1 MKQFQKYGVAAAVA
15 SLAASSIVQANLTES
30 GDAAIVPYY
39 TVNNGFNTGVHII
52 NTTESTQVVKVRL
65 RRGAD
70 SKDALDFNVIL
81 SPQDEWTGS
90 VQAGGDTGVQ
100 VVTGDTSCTAPAF
113 TDGVAQMPSTFAEG
127 ATEGYIEIIGMA
139 QTSSETQPIAVAA
152 KHAKGVPA
160 DCDAVR
166 ANFFRVN
173 ADDATDGTTNL
184 GRVINNGV
192 HRSNLTSN
200 GACSDVTAS
209 VTGCTTDASAVAAN
223 ASSYVDTDDNALK
236 VSFMVTDSDGGL
248 EFGDNAV
255 MIDGFSGHPMMT
267 NQQALS
273 FGTDGK
279 LNYDA
284 LNFELPNLAQGAL
297 DTSRGGDADIT
308 DGTMFNNLRKK
319 LDADSLI
326 NDWASFETADATV
339 ATDWVVTLP
348 GQYTM
353 VDPICSMYDSY
364 AEAQTACTSTALS
377 TAAAVAGRD
386 RNELP
391 LTLASNATGS
401 VGGQNSNLTLWDR
414 EEARLNGT
422 DPVDPAATPEL
433 GFSPGGSAADPAA
446 DPVVA
451 TLARE
456 VNVISFN
463 GASVLGTSAEQDED
477 LGLGVAVTVEGGDRG
492 WAKLDIVPTAGAEI
506 FLLGSGTSIAD
517 GANILPADRDGDFTA
532 VNDTGATAVVGMA
545 VWQRSFAGQAGN
557 YGRAIEHSTVVS
569 SGSAGR

>member
-15 SLAASSIVQANLTES
+15 SLAASSIVQANSTES

-70 SKDALDFNVIL
+70 SKDALDFNVIM
-81 SPQDEWTGS
+81 SPLDEWTGS
-90 VQAGGDTGVQ
+90 IQAGGDTGVQ
-100 VVTGDTSCTAPAF
+100 MVTGDTSCTAPAF

-139 QTSSETQPIAVAA
+139 QTINETQPIAVAA

-160 DCDAVR
+160 DCDEVR
-166 ANFFRVN
+166 SNFFRVAL
-173 ADDATDGTTNL
+173 ADSFQTAAGN
-184 GRVINNGV
+184 VINNGV
-192 HRSNLTSN
+192 HASNLTSN
-200 GACSDVTAS
+200 GTCSDITAS
-209 VTGCTTDASAVAAN
+209 NTACGNQNTAQLAN
-223 ASSYVDTDDNALK
+223 ASSYEDTDDRALK

-255 MIDGFSGHPMMT
+255 MIEGFSGSPMMT

-273 FGTDGK
+273 FGTDGI

-297 DTSRGGDADIT
+297 DAVRSDAT
-308 DGTMFNNLRKK
+308 LSDGSMFNDLRAA

-364 AEAQTACTSTALS
+364 AEAKTACSSTAL
-377 TAAAVAGRD
+377 TTTAAVAGRD

-391 LTLASNATGS
+391 LTLASNASGA

-414 EEARLNGT
+414 EEGRLNGE
-422 DPVDPAATPEL
+422 DPTVTPGAPTL
-433 GFSPGGSAADPAA
+433 GFSPGGSASDPAA
-446 DPVVA
+446 TPVVA

-456 VNVISFN
+456 VNILSFN
-463 GASVLGTSAEQDED
+463 GASVLGTADEQSED

-492 WAKLDIVPTAGAEI
+492 WAKLDIVPTAGAAI
-506 FLLGSGTSIAD
+506 FRLGSTVTTALVD
-517 GANILPADRDGDFTA
+517 GDDVVPADRAVDFDPVAQPTHNA
-532 VNDTGATAVVGMA
+532 VIGMA
-545 VWQRSFAGQAGN
+545 VWERSFAGQAGN
-557 YGRAIEHSTVVS
+557 YGRAIEHTTVS
-569 SGSAGR
+569 SDR

>member
-15 SLAASSIVQANLTES
+15 SVAASGMVQANLTES

-52 NTTESTQVVKVRL
+52 NTSDSTQVVKVRL

-70 SKDALDFNVIL
+70 SKDALDFNVIM
-81 SPQDEWTGS
+81 SPRDEWTGS

-100 VVTGDTSCTAPAF
+100 MVTGDTSCTAPAF
-113 TDGVAQMPSTFAEG
+113 NDGVAQMPSTFAEG

-139 QTSSETQPIAVAA
+139 QTINETQPIAVAA

-160 DCDAVR
+160 DCDEVR
-166 ANFFRVN
+166 ANFFRVMAADSFN
-173 ADDATDGTTNL
+173 AAAGN
-184 GRVINNGV
+184 VVNNGV
-192 HRSNLTSN
+192 HASNLTSN
-200 GACSDVTAS
+200 GTCSDITAS
-209 VTGCTTDASAVAAN
+209 NTACGNQDTAQLAN
-223 ASSYVDTDDNALK
+223 ASTYEDTDDRALK

-255 MIDGFSGHPMMT
+255 MIDGFSSHPMMT

-297 DTSRGGDADIT
+297 DTTRGGNAAIT
-308 DGTMFNNLRKK
+308 DGSMFNALRDK

-391 LTLASNATGS
+391 LTLASNATGD
-401 VGGQNSNLTLWDR
+401 VGGQDSELTLWDR
-414 EEARLNGT
+414 EEARLNGK
-422 DPVDPAATPEL
+422 DPSVTPDAPEL
-433 GFSPGGSAADPAA
+433 GFSPGGSASDPDAK
-446 DPVVA
+446 PVVA

-463 GASVLGTSAEQDED
+463 GASVLGTSAEQGED
-477 LGLGVAVTVEGGDRG
+477 LGLGVAVTVEGADRG
-492 WAKLDIVPTAGAEI
+492 WAQLDIVPTAGAEI
-506 FLLGSGTSIAD
+506 FLLGSGTAITD
-517 GANILPADRDGDFTA
+517 GGNILPADRDGDFTG
-532 VNDTGATAVVGMA
+532 VDDTGATAVVGMA

-569 SGSAGR
+569 SGSNGRS

>member
-15 SLAASSIVQANLTES
+15 SVAASGMVQANLTES

-52 NTTESTQVVKVRL
+52 NTSDSTQVVKVRL

-70 SKDALDFNVIL
+70 SKDALDFNVIM
-81 SPQDEWTGS
+81 SPRDEWTGS

-100 VVTGDTSCTAPAF
+100 MVTGDTSCTAPAF
-113 TDGVAQMPSTFAEG
+113 TDGVAQMPSTFAAG

-139 QTSSETQPIAVAA
+139 QTINETQPIAVAA
-152 KHAKGVPA
+152 KHAEGVPA
-160 DCDAVR
+160 DCDEVR
-166 ANFFRVN
+166 NNFFRVN
-173 ADDATDGTTNL
+173 VASATDGSSNPE
-184 GRVINNGV
+184 RVVNNGV
-192 HRSNLTSN
+192 HQSNLTSSGKCADITATN
-200 GACSDVTAS
+200 TACGNVVTA
-209 VTGCTTDASAVAAN
+209 VLAN
-223 ASSYVDTDDNALK
+223 ASTYEDTDDRALK
-236 VSFMVTDSDGGL
+236 VSFMITDSDGGL

-255 MIDGFSGHPMMT
+255 MIDGFSANPMMT

-297 DTSRGGDADIT
+297 DAVRSNAALTNGS
-308 DGTMFNNLRKK
+308 MFNDLRDK

-364 AEAQTACTSTALS
+364 AEAQTACSSTALS

-391 LTLASNATGS
+391 LTLASNASGD

-414 EEARLNGT
+414 EEGQLNGE
-422 DPVDPAATPEL
+422 DPTSAVAPPTL
-433 GFSPGGSAADPAA
+433 GFSPGGSASDPAA
-446 DPVVA
+446 TPVVA

-456 VNVISFN
+456 VNVLSFN
-463 GASVLGTSAEQDED
+463 GASVLGTADEQSED
-477 LGLGVAVTVEGGDRG
+477 LGLGVAITVEGGDRG
-492 WAKLDIVPTAGAEI
+492 WAQLDIVPTAGAEI

-517 GANILPADRDGDFTA
+517 TDDILPADRDGDFQA
-532 VNDTGATAVVGMA
+532 VSDTGATAVVGMA
-545 VWQRSFAGQAGN
+545 VWERSFAGQAGN
-557 YGRAIEHSTVVS
+557 YGRAVEHSTIVS
-569 SGSAGR
+569 SGSNGRQ